1 MHRYIYIYK
10 NKNGKKPSDLVPPL
24 QFSITLY
31 AILCELAGKNVR
43 NFVLSDN
50 KINEQKIYQRRK
62 IK

>member
-1 MHRYIYIYK
+1 MHCCTYK
-10 NKNGKKPSDLVPPL
+10 KRNGKKPSDLVPPL

-50 KINEQKIYQRRK
+50 KINEQKIYQKRK